1 MPTLSLS
8 QAGQDVF
15 PRHLVRRPGTYLD
28 IGSFRPTYHNNTYAL
43 EKEGWTGLSID
54 CQEFSLEFATKRK
67 NLFYCTD
74 VTTVNWD
81 DVIQRCPFMQ
91 HTIDYISFD
100 VDEATMPAVAHF
112 PWDKIRFATM
122 TIEHDQYR
130 FGTATRDYIREV
142 LTNHGYSLICADVV
156 MPNSPTETYGA
167 FEDWYADLNF
177 VDTAAAEQIRCDGL
191 TYLEIFKKIDPDP
204 YAFYCPPPSYE

>member
-1 MPTLSLS
+1 M
-8 QAGQDVF
+8 
-15 PRHLVRRPGTYLD
+15 
-28 IGSFRPTYHNNTYAL
+28 
-43 EKEGWTGLSID
+43 EGWTGLSID
-54 CQEFSLEFATKRK
+54 CQEFSLEFAAKRK

-91 HTIDYISFD
+91 NTIDYISFD

-156 MPNSPTETYGA
+156 MPDSPTEPYGA
-167 FEDWYADLNF
+167 FEDWYADLDF
-177 VDTAAAEQIRCDGL
+177 VNKAAAEQIRCDGL
-191 TYLEIFKKIDPDP
+191 TYLEILKKIDPAPD
-204 YAFYCPPPSYE
+204 AFYCPPPS

>member
-15 PRHLVRRPGTYLD
+15 PRHLIRRPGTYLD

-43 EKEGWTGLSID
+43 EKEGWTGLSMD
-54 CQEFSLEFATKRK
+54 CQEFSLEFAAKRK

-112 PWDKIRFATM
+112 PWDRIRFATM

-130 FGTATRDYIREV
+130 FGTATRDHIREV

-156 MPNSPTETYGA
+156 MPDTATDKYGA

-177 VDTAAAEQIRCDGL
+177 VNAAAAEQIRCDGL